1 MLTTPSPELVLLS
14 IVGVGSTV
22 QVYVVPVVLVVPF
35 FFSSWH
41 SFLSGYRSGFR
52 SSAHAV
58 GDLVQ
63 R

>member
-1 MLTTPSPELVLLS
+1 MLTTLSLELVLLS
-14 IVGVGSTV
+14 VVGVGSTV

-35 FFSSWH
+35 ISSWH
-41 SFLSGYRSGFR
+41 SFLSPGCR